1 MPASRVR
8 VVSIIEISHLT
19 AMQSSLLA
27 DHDAF
32 GWIIFTVLLLA
43 FFLAARRLAVG
54 IPLRTRPPV
63 APPPSLASGARAVAI
78 GTAALVTAAP
88 EQLAFNDCCAALNS
102 AERRANANT
111 DLPRGQCHR
120 SELMCARPRA
130 RTSSA

>member
-63 APPPSLASGARAVAI
+63 APPPSLASGAR
-78 GTAALVTAAP
+78 G
-88 EQLAFNDCCAALNS
+88 
-102 AERRANANT
+102 
-111 DLPRGQCHR
+111 GHWHR
-120 SELMCARPRA
+120 CARDGCSRA
-130 RTSSA
+130 ARLQRLLCGAEFGRAAGKCQH